1 MDKLTKQQEKRIK
14 TKMSDQ
20 DKRCVPIAEEII
32 QIIAKHK
39 PSLANH
45 ESAEALQKTYAPIY
59 LEIAHLFLDKN
70 IKFVDVMYIMKVAQ
84 VAFDNTNNYINDK
97 MAESFSI
104 AECKV
109 FGVDNIRDLTLQN
122 IEDVIQLKSENKK

>member
-1 MDKLTKQQEKRIK
+1 
-14 TKMSDQ
+14 
-20 DKRCVPIAEEII
+20 
-32 QIIAKHK
+32 
-39 PSLANH
+39 
-45 ESAEALQKTYAPIY
+45 
-59 LEIAHLFLDKN
+59 
-70 IKFVDVMYIMKVAQ
+70 MYIMKVAQ